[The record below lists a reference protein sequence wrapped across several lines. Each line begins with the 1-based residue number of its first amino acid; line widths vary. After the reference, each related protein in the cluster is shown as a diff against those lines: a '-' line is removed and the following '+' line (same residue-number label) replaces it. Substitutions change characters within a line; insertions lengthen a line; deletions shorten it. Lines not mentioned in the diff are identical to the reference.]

1 MAHKNET
8 ESPSGT
14 QSLLR
19 GLQIM
24 ELLSNYANG
33 CPLAKLAEE
42 TGMSKSTT
50 HRLLQGLQS
59 AGYVTPAPT
68 HGSYRLTTKCVAVG
82 QKALSSLSVIHVSA
96 HHLEALNL
104 ETGETVNLSCM
115 ENGRAIMIYKLD
127 PTRGMIRTRA
137 HVGQHLTLYCTAMGK
152 LFLAHC
158 FKEKIAEYWETNR
171 DEIITLTKHTITERS
186 AMEKELCEIT
196 RTGFAVD
203 REENE
208 LGICCVAAPIFD
220 VMGQMK
226 YSVSVSLTSAKLK
239 QIGERVLAGKV
250 METARKISEE
260 LGGNDLI

>member
-1 MAHKNET
+1 
-8 ESPSGT
+8 
-14 QSLLR
+14 
-19 GLQIM
+19 M

-82 QKALSSLSVIHVSA
+82 QKALSSLNVIHVSDK
-96 HHLEALNL
+96 HLEALNI
-104 ETGETVNLSCM
+104 ESGETVNLSCM
-115 ENGRAIMIYKLD
+115 EDRRAIMIYKLD

-137 HVGQHLTLYCTAMGK
+137 YIGQQLSLYCSAMGK
-152 LFLAHC
+152 LFLAHN
-158 FKEKIAEYWETNR
+158 FKGKIDEYWTSHR
-171 DEIITLTKHTITERS
+171 DEIMQLTQHTITDLK
-186 AMEKELCEIT
+186 AMKKELLEI
-196 RTGFAVD
+196 GQCGYAVD

-220 VMGQMK
+220 VTGRMP
-226 YSVSVSLTSAKLK
+226 YSVSVSLTTAKLRD
-239 QIGERVLAGKV
+239 IGEQALAEKV
-250 METARKISEE
+250 MTTARRISEE
-260 LGGNDLI
+260 LGG